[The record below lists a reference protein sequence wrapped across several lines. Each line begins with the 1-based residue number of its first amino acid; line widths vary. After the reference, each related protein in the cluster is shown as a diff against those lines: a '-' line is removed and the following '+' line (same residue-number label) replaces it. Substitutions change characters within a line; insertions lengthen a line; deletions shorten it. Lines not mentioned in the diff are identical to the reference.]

1 MHELPE
7 WLAPQDPRQ
16 PAMVVKTSRADKN
29 RWMPTIRAA
38 DQPGDRARITHIDTS
53 FQTNRIYRVTADP
66 AGFRLQEEPAHP
78 PRVKTYPVPHE
89 NLGEDLVV
97 AQHHGEL
104 IGFGEVIFE
113 PWNRR
118 ATIAHPYV
126 SPSSRGLG
134 IGTAILEA
142 LDRRAR
148 TSGARCLWLETQNIN
163 DPAIQFYRRSGFR
176 LCGLDDTLYDP
187 ERDPTTSSDEVA
199 LFFTRPF

>member
-1 MHELPE
+1 
-7 WLAPQDPRQ
+7 
-16 PAMVVKTSRADKN
+16 VVKPSRADQN
-29 RWMPTIRAA
+29 RQMPTIRAA
-38 DQPGDRARITHIDTS
+38 DQPEDRARIGHIDTS
-53 FQTNRIYRVTADP
+53 FQTDRIYRVTADP

-89 NLGEDLVV
+89 NLGGDLVV
-97 AQHHGEL
+97 AEHNGEL

-118 ATIAHPYV
+118 AIIAHLYV
-126 SPSSRGLG
+126 SPSSRGVG

-148 TSGARCLWLETQNIN
+148 TIGARCLWLETQNIN
-163 DPAIQFYRRSGFR
+163 YPAIQFYRRSGFR

-199 LFFTRPF
+199 LFFTRPL